1 MHQNILENKFKKI
14 IAMPKKKYKII
25 FTGGGTG
32 GHVFPL
38 VAIIRE
44 LKKIMIDEDLD
55 VFYIGPSDKISKE
68 YIARE
73 KVNIRYIHSGK
84 IRRYSSGLL
93 QNIID
98 ILFKIPLGIIQSFFY
113 IFIIS
118 PDLIF
123 SKGGYGSLPV
133 VLMAKLFQVPVIL
146 HESDAILGGSNQF
159 LQKLSTEVFV
169 SFANTEKTDPK
180 KIFVVGNPIRKELI
194 EGDKEKGRELFK
206 LSSEKP
212 VLLIIGGSQG
222 SERINELFLSAITGF
237 LNDFEV
243 IHQCGENNYKKVYTE
258 SQALLSSEEHKNN
271 YHPYPFFDEEQ
282 IKNAYAVA
290 DLIIS
295 RAGSGSI
302 FEIAANGKA
311 SVLLPLP
318 ESAQNHQVK
327 NAYAYASSRAGIV
340 LEQENLSSNFFLSKI
355 KELFSPI
362 EQIRNMEVNAKD
374 FSRIR
379 AAFIIATYIKEY
391 LIREK

>member
-1 MHQNILENKFKKI
+1 MSKKN
-14 IAMPKKKYKII
+14 YKII

-38 VAIIRE
+38 VAVIRE
-44 LKKIMIDEDLD
+44 LKKIMENDKLD
-55 VFYIGPSDKISKE
+55 IFYIGPSDKISKE
-68 YIARE
+68 YIGNE
-73 KVNIRYIHSGK
+73 GVNIRYIHSGK

-93 QNIID
+93 QNIVD
-98 ILFKIPLGIIQSFFY
+98 VLFKIPLGIIQSFFY

-133 VLMAKLFQVPVIL
+133 VLMAKLFQVPIIL
-146 HESDAILGGSNQF
+146 HESDAILGGSNNF
-159 LQKLSTEVFV
+159 LQKLSTEVFT
-169 SFANTEKTDPK
+169 SFAKTEKVDPK
-180 KIFVVGNPIRKELI
+180 KAFVAGNPIRKELI
-194 EGDKEKGRELFK
+194 QGDKEEGRELFK
-206 LSSEKP
+206 ITSEKP

-258 SQALLSSEEHKNN
+258 SQALLSKEEHKKR
-271 YHPYPFFDEEQ
+271 YHPYAFFDENHL
-282 IKNAYAVA
+282 KNGYAVA

-302 FEIAANGKA
+302 FEIAANGRA

-318 ESAQNHQVK
+318 EAAQNHQVK
-327 NAYAYASSRAGIV
+327 NAYAYASSRSGIV
-340 LEQENLSSNFFLSKI
+340 LEEENLSSNFFLGKI

-362 EQIRNMEVNAKD
+362 EQIKNMEINAKD
-374 FSRIR
+374 FSRPR
-379 AAFIIATYIKEY
+379 AAFIVATYIKEY